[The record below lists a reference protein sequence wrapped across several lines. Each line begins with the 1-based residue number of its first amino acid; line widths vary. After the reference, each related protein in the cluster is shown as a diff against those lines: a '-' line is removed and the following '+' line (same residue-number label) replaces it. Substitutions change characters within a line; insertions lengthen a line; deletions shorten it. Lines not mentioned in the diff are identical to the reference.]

1 MSRALL
7 EVAVTSDRDVAGAVE
22 GGADRLFLSVPQPG
36 EPVGTSPDLAAA
48 SPVLRESPV
57 PVRVLLRLGDT
68 YTTTGGEFARLV
80 GLAEE
85 YLTLGAEGVCF
96 GFLDAD
102 LEVDA
107 ETCRALAGALPS
119 VPWTFSRA
127 VDATLDARRSWRR
140 LVDLP
145 GLSAVS
151 SGGSPRGLAQGY
163 DDLLALA
170 EGSPSIASP
179 ADAQRRAGRRAGAVA
194 RGRRG
199 PPAPGRRAGAARRL
213 GEGLRR
219 RSAGALLADA
229 PRQRGRPG
237 RRPGRRMILIDPP
250 QVAGYGRLWSH
261 LASDTSY
268 DELHAFAR
276 AVGIPAARLRP

>member
-22 GGADRLFLSVPQPG
+22 GGADRLFLAVPQPG
-36 EPVGTSPDLAAA
+36 EQVGTSPDLAAA

-68 YTTTGGEFARLV
+68 YTTTGGEFTRLV

-107 ETCRALAGALPS
+107 ETCRALADALPG

-127 VDATLDARRSWRR
+127 VDASLDARRSWRR
-140 LVDLP
+140 LVGLP

-151 SGGSPRGLAQGY
+151 SGGSPRGLSQGY
-163 DDLLALA
+163 EDLLALA
-170 EGSPSIASP
+170 EGSPTIAALLMPSGGLVAEQVP
-179 ADAQRRAGRRAGAVA
+179 WLVGAGVRQLQVDEQARPGGSVKAYVDAALVRSWRRLLDSAVDRAAGRAGG
-194 RGRRG
+194 
-199 PPAPGRRAGAARRL
+199 
-213 GEGLRR
+213 
-219 RSAGALLADA
+219 
-229 PRQRGRPG
+229 
-237 RRPGRRMILIDPP
+237 
-250 QVAGYGRLWSH
+250 
-261 LASDTSY
+261 
-268 DELHAFAR
+268 
-276 AVGIPAARLRP
+276 